1 MSIKGRTLCGMCVC
15 VSCVS
20 LTPQSLYQFQLSFK
34 RPNEVRRSLT
44 PDLHGTKLCI
54 TYILDYRLFV

>member
-20 LTPQSLYQFQLSFK
+20 LTPSPYIYQFQLSFK
-34 RPNEVRRSLT
+34 GPNEIKRSLT
-44 PDLHGTKLCI
+44 PCI
-54 TYILDYRLFV
+54 TYILD